1 MRPPASILLRRDVR
15 RGSTYGLDEAQARP
29 SMKAIVFPPP
39 RRWIAAAAAAGLG
52 LATAAIG
59 QDDRALEEVQK
70 YRQMLQQGNPAEL
83 SQARGEE
90 LWVMPRGPRQATL
103 ERCDLGLGPG
113 KVEGAYAQLPR
124 YFADTGRVQDVES
137 RLVTCMTTLQGLSSE
152 DAIKGWY
159 EPDSDLE
166 ALVTYVAAQSRGASI
181 HVPAAH
187 PKEAEMYV
195 VGETLFFRRS
205 GPLDFSCAT
214 CHSREKRHIRLQA
227 VPDFLTGA
235 DARSSMTK
243 WPAYRASQG
252 EVWTMERR
260 LVDCIRQ
267 MRWPEPRYQSDILI
281 ALQVFL
287 QRQASGGV
295 MDAPG
300 IKP

>member
-1 MRPPASILLRRDVR
+1 V
-15 RGSTYGLDEAQARP
+15 
-29 SMKAIVFPPP
+29 V
-39 RRWIAAAAAAGLG
+39 AGLG
-52 LATAAIG
+52 LATVAIG

-90 LWVMPRGPRQATL
+90 LWVMARGPRRSTL

-113 KVEGAYAQLPR
+113 KLEGAYAQLPR
-124 YFADTGRVQDVES
+124 YFADTDRVQDVES
-137 RLVTCMTTLQGLSSE
+137 RLVSCMTTLQGLSFQ

-159 EPDSDLE
+159 EPDSELE

-181 HVPAAH
+181 DVPVTH
-187 PKEAEMYV
+187 PKEAEMYA

-214 CHSREKRHIRLQA
+214 CHSRERRHIRLQA
-227 VPDFLTGA
+227 VPNFLASA
-235 DARSSMTK
+235 DARGSMTK

-267 MRWPEPRYQSDILI
+267 MRWPEPRYQSDMLI

-287 QRQASGGV
+287 QRQATGGV